1 MKISMILNEKEYI
14 ERVINEGRKKSD
26 NFFVVTKL
34 LCIYYSQEYGYTK
47 NKVNKKL
54 IEFYE
59 KENNKFPDYYTLDMF
74 NKYSRKH
81 TNQRKL
87 LEVNFIPIYKSEME
101 IIQELD
107 NKINQ
112 RLLFTMMCLA
122 RYNNYLRCA
131 DYNYTNND
139 RYKIAKLAA
148 IPGSKDEK
156 MDRFG
161 ELIDIGLISYAK
173 KTMNTKVN
181 CMTDNF
187 DQEIAIK
194 ITRIEDIANQY
205 RLYCGEDYVYCED
218 CGLLFRNSS
227 TKPAKKCPAC
237 RKYDPAELRTFIC
250 ADCGE
255 EFLSNCRGNIPVR
268 CHTCRDTHRSE
279 YKKLKYKPVDSKTIV
294 CEECG
299 KEFEGVYRRDIP
311 TKCPECRE
319 YKSVDSKTIICEDC
333 GKEFTSNHRG
343 NIPTKCPE
351 CMKYKQVGEKT
362 LICID
367 CGKEFKGK
375 RGLRCKECK
384 LEERRRV
391 SRECNSKKR
400 NKNV

>member
-161 ELIDIGLISYAK
+161 ELIDLGLIYFSK
-173 KTMNTKVN
+173 KACNTRID

-227 TKPAKKCPAC
+227 TKPAKKCPTC

-268 CHTCRDTHRSE
+268 CHTCRVEYKKLKYKHVESKIIVCEDCGKEFSSEYRGNAPTKCQECREKYISE
-279 YKKLKYKPVDSKTIV
+279 YKKLKYKPV
-294 CEECG
+294 G
-299 KEFEGVYRRDIP
+299 K
-311 TKCPECRE
+311 
-319 YKSVDSKTIICEDC
+319 
-333 GKEFTSNHRG
+333 
-343 NIPTKCPE
+343 
-351 CMKYKQVGEKT
+351 KT

-375 RGLRCKECK
+375 RGLRCEECK
-384 LEERRRV
+384 KEKIKL
-391 SRECNSKKR
+391 NKR
-400 NKNV
+400 KSANKIRN

>member
-87 LEVNFIPIYKSEME
+87 LEADFIPIYKDEME
-101 IIQELD
+101 IIQGLD

-122 RYNNYLRCA
+122 RYNNYLKGTN
-131 DYNYTNND
+131 YNYTNND

-161 ELIDIGLISYAK
+161 ELIDIGLVSYAK
-173 KTMNTKVN
+173 KTMNTKIN

-227 TKPAKKCPAC
+227 TKPAKKCPTC

-268 CHTCRDTHRSE
+268 CHTCRVE
-279 YKKLKYKPVDSKTIV
+279 YKKLKYKPVESKTIV

-299 KEFEGVYRRDIP
+299 KKFTSDYRGNAP
-311 TKCPECRE
+311 TKCPECMK

-343 NIPTKCPE
+343 NAPTKCPE

-384 LEERRRV
+384 LEENRRIK
-391 SRECNSKKR
+391 REYAQKTR
-400 NKNV
+400 NKMM

>member
-1 MKISMILNEKEYI
+1 MA
-14 ERVINEGRKKSD
+14 
-26 NFFVVTKL
+26 
-34 LCIYYSQEYGYTK
+34 
-47 NKVNKKL
+47 
-54 IEFYE
+54 
-59 KENNKFPDYYTLDMF
+59 
-74 NKYSRKH
+74 
-81 TNQRKL
+81 
-87 LEVNFIPIYKSEME
+87 

-156 MDRFG
+156 LKHYVN
-161 ELIDIGLISYAK
+161 LIDLGLIYFSK
-173 KTMNTKVN
+173 KACNTRVD

-227 TKPAKKCPAC
+227 TKPAKKCPTC

-299 KEFEGVYRRDIP
+299 KEFTSDYRGNAP
-311 TKCPECRE
+311 TKCPECMR

-343 NIPTKCPE
+343 NAPTKCPE
-351 CMKYKQVGEKT
+351 CMRYKPVGEKT

-384 LEERRRV
+384 KEKIKL
-391 SRECNSKKR
+391 NKR
-400 NKNV
+400 KSANKIRN

>member
-1 MKISMILNEKEYI
+1 MRISMILDEKKYI
-14 ERVINEGRKKSD
+14 EQIIHRGKTKKD
-26 NFFVVTKL
+26 NLTDVLKIL
-34 LCIYYSQEYGYTK
+34 GMYYAQECGYTDEQIK
-47 NKVNKKL
+47 T
-54 IEFYE
+54 EF
-59 KENNKFPDYYTLDMF
+59 NNFYVRTYGHEPNTDMLKMF
-74 NKYSRKH
+74 DRYIKRSK
-81 TNQRKL
+81 QRNL
-87 LEVNFIPIYKSEME
+87 LKVNFIPIYKSEME
-101 IIQELD
+101 TIQGLD
-107 NKINQ
+107 NKITQ

-122 RYNNYLRCA
+122 KYNNYLRGT

-139 RYKIAKLAA
+139 MYEMAKLAA

-156 MDRFG
+156 LKHYVN
-161 ELIDIGLISYAK
+161 LIDLGLIYFSK
-173 KTMNTKVN
+173 KACNTRVD

-227 TKPAKKCPAC
+227 TKPAKKCPTC

-268 CHTCRDTHRSE
+268 CHTCRVE
-279 YKKLKYKPVDSKTIV
+279 YKKLKYKPVESKTIVCEECGKKFTSDYRGNAPTKCPECMKYKSVDSKTIV
-294 CEECG
+294 CEDCG

-319 YKSVDSKTIICEDC
+319 YK
-333 GKEFTSNHRG
+333 
-343 NIPTKCPE
+343 P
-351 CMKYKQVGEKT
+351 VGEKI

-384 LEERRRV
+384 LEENRRIK
-391 SRECNSKKR
+391 REYAQKTR
-400 NKNV
+400 NKMM

>member
-1 MKISMILNEKEYI
+1 MGEELNVELQNEVIEELKTELSGQPTFNLDVLKIK
-14 ERVINEGRKKSD
+14 VIGAIREVKLARK
-26 NFFVVTKL
+26 
-34 LCIYYSQEYGYTK
+34 YEEAGYTDEQ
-47 NKVNKKL
+47 
-54 IEFYE
+54 IETEFNNFYLRTYE
-59 KENNKFPDYYTLDMF
+59 HEPNTDMLKMF
-74 NKYSRKH
+74 DRYIKRSK
-81 TNQRKL
+81 QRNL
-87 LEVNFIPIYKSEME
+87 LKVNFIPIYKSEME
-101 IIQELD
+101 TIQGLD
-107 NKINQ
+107 NKITQ

-122 RYNNYLRCA
+122 KYNNYLRGT

-139 RYKIAKLAA
+139 MYEMAKLAA

-156 MDRFG
+156 LKHYVN
-161 ELIDIGLISYAK
+161 LIDLGLIYFSK
-173 KTMNTKVN
+173 KACNTRVD
-181 CMTDNF
+181 CMTNNF

-227 TKPAKKCPAC
+227 TKPAKKCPTC

-268 CHTCRDTHRSE
+268 CHTCRVE
-279 YKKLKYKPVDSKTIV
+279 YKKLKYKPV
-294 CEECG
+294 E
-299 KEFEGVYRRDIP
+299 
-311 TKCPECRE
+311 
-319 YKSVDSKTIICEDC
+319 SKTIICEDC

-351 CMKYKQVGEKT
+351 CMKYKPVGEKT

-375 RGLRCKECK
+375 RGLRCEECK
-384 LEERRRV
+384 KEKIKL
-391 SRECNSKKR
+391 NKR
-400 NKNV
+400 KSANKIRN

>member
-1 MKISMILNEKEYI
+1 MRISMILDEKKYI
-14 ERVINEGRKKSD
+14 EQIIHRGKTNKD
-26 NFFVVTKL
+26 NLTDVLKIL
-34 LCIYYSQEYGYTK
+34 GMYYAQECGYTDEQIK
-47 NKVNKKL
+47 N
-54 IEFYE
+54 EF
-59 KENNKFPDYYTLDMF
+59 NNFYVRTYGHEPNIDMLKMFDRYIKRSKQRNLFKADY
-74 NKYSRKH
+74 
-81 TNQRKL
+81 
-87 LEVNFIPIYKSEME
+87 IPIYKDEME
-101 IIQELD
+101 SIQGLD
-107 NKINQ
+107 NKITQ

-122 RYNNYLRCA
+122 RYNNYIKGT

-139 RYKIAKLAA
+139 RNKIANLAS
-148 IPGSKDEK
+148 IPGNKKEK
-156 MDRFG
+156 RKHFSTLTKLN
-161 ELIDIGLISYAK
+161 LIDFSTK
-173 KTMNTKVN
+173 RFNTKVN

-227 TKPAKKCPAC
+227 TKPAKKCPTC

-268 CHTCRDTHRSE
+268 CHTCRIE
-279 YKKLKYKPVDSKTIV
+279 YKKLKYKPVESKTII
-294 CEECG
+294 CEDCG
-299 KEFEGVYRRDIP
+299 KEFEGVFRRDIP

-319 YKSVDSKTIICEDC
+319 YK
-333 GKEFTSNHRG
+333 
-343 NIPTKCPE
+343 P
-351 CMKYKQVGEKT
+351 VGEKI

-384 LEERRRV
+384 LEENRRIK
-391 SRECNSKKR
+391 REYAQKTR
-400 NKNV
+400 NKMM

>member
-1 MKISMILNEKEYI
+1 MRISMILDEKKYI
-14 ERVINEGRKKSD
+14 EQIIHRGKTNKD
-26 NFFVVTKL
+26 NLTDVLKIL
-34 LCIYYSQEYGYTK
+34 GMYYAQECGYTDEQIK
-47 NKVNKKL
+47 T
-54 IEFYE
+54 EF
-59 KENNKFPDYYTLDMF
+59 NNFYVRTYGHEPNMDMLKMF
-74 NKYSRKH
+74 DRYIKRSK
-81 TNQRKL
+81 QRNL
-87 LEVNFIPIYKSEME
+87 LKVNFIPIYKSEME
-101 IIQELD
+101 TIQRLD
-107 NKINQ
+107 NKITQ

-122 RYNNYLRCA
+122 KYNNYLRGTN
-131 DYNYTNND
+131 YNYTNND
-139 RYKIAKLAA
+139 MYEMAKLAA

-227 TKPAKKCPAC
+227 TKPAKKCPTC

-250 ADCGE
+250 TDCGE

-279 YKKLKYKPVDSKTIV
+279 YKKLKYKPVDSKIIV

-299 KEFEGVYRRDIP
+299 KEF
-311 TKCPECRE
+311 
-319 YKSVDSKTIICEDC
+319 
-333 GKEFTSNHRG
+333 TSDYRG
-343 NIPTKCPE
+343 NAPTKCPE
-351 CMKYKQVGEKT
+351 CMKYKPVGEKT

>member
-87 LEVNFIPIYKSEME
+87 LKVNFIPIYKSEME
-101 IIQELD
+101 IIQGLD
-107 NKINQ
+107 NKITQ

-227 TKPAKKCPAC
+227 TKPAKKCPTC

-250 ADCGE
+250 ADCEE

-268 CHTCRDTHRSE
+268 CHTCRVE
-279 YKKLKYKPVDSKTIV
+279 YKKLKYKPVESKTIV

-319 YKSVDSKTIICEDC
+319 YK
-333 GKEFTSNHRG
+333 
-343 NIPTKCPE
+343 P
-351 CMKYKQVGEKT
+351 VGEKT

-384 LEERRRV
+384 LEENRRIK
-391 SRECNSKKR
+391 REYAQKTR
-400 NKNV
+400 NKMM

>member
-161 ELIDIGLISYAK
+161 ELIDFGLVSYAK
-173 KTMNTKVN
+173 RTLNTKVN

-237 RKYDPAELRTFIC
+237 RKYDPVEPRKFLC
-250 ADCGE
+250 VDCGE
-255 EFLSNCRGNIPVR
+255 EFLSVCRGNIPVR
-268 CHTCRDTHRSE
+268 CDDCRECYEKNRYVVESKIIMCEDCGKKFESNHRGNAPTKCPDCRVE
-279 YKKLKYKPVDSKTIV
+279 YKKLKYKPVGTKTIV
-294 CEECG
+294 CKDCG
-299 KEFEGVYRRDIP
+299 KEFEGKRSIR
-311 TKCPECRE
+311 
-319 YKSVDSKTIICEDC
+319 CE
-333 GKEFTSNHRG
+333 
-343 NIPTKCPE
+343 
-351 CMKYKQVGEKT
+351 
-362 LICID
+362 
-367 CGKEFKGK
+367 
-375 RGLRCKECK
+375 ECK
-384 LEERRRV
+384 LKERRRV

-400 NKNV
+400 HKIM

>member
-161 ELIDIGLISYAK
+161 ELIDIGLVSYAK
-173 KTMNTKVN
+173 KTMNTKIN

-227 TKPAKKCPAC
+227 TKPAKKCPTC

-268 CHTCRDTHRSE
+268 CHTCRVE
-279 YKKLKYKPVDSKTIV
+279 YKKLKYKPVESKTIV

-299 KEFEGVYRRDIP
+299 KKFTSDYRGNAP
-311 TKCPECRE
+311 TKCPECMK

-343 NIPTKCPE
+343 NAPTKCPE

-384 LEERRRV
+384 LEENRRIK
-391 SRECNSKKR
+391 REYAQKTR
-400 NKNV
+400 NKMM